1 MNVFS
6 SHKKIF
12 LHIESFGNSI
22 RFSLFNRHQCIKY
35 FFLASL
41 NIYENTRATFNNNI
55 PKMYILPFFVLLTKQ
70 TFQSFRLGLER
81 GKTAKE
87 ALEVIT
93 SLLEE
98 FGQGGPCSDIVP
110 EHVYHNSFLIV
121 DPNEAWV
128 LETARNL
135 WVAQKITNGVRNI
148 SNCMSIQT
156 DIDLMSK
163 DLLKT
168 AKEENWWNGN
178 DTFNWELVIGEAAL
192 LPSTK
197 LTTPHERYCAGRKL
211 LMANSEKS
219 KFFNNELLL

>member
-1 MNVFS
+1 MKTLEQQFYS
-6 SHKKIF
+6 KTTYQKCTF
-12 LHIESFGNSI
+12 TL
-22 RFSLFNRHQCIKY
+22 
-35 FFLASL
+35 FFLL
-41 NIYENTRATFNNNI
+41 DK
-55 PKMYILPFFVLLTKQ
+55 P

-110 EHVYHNSFLIV
+110 EHVYHNSFLIA

-135 WVAQKITNGVRNI
+135 WVAQKITKGVRNI

-156 DIDLMSK
+156 EIDLMSK

-168 AKEENWWNGN
+168 AKEENWWNGT

-219 KFFNNELLL
+219 KF